1 MKQLTPPGVW
11 QGLFFSQKLGR
22 RPNRPHELLAFQR
35 YPFSVNNF
43 VSRGLLGMRKNP
55 KHISSGVTQ
64 WEVKKHKTH
73 FIRCHPEASATATNT
88 LLGNLRISFFP
99 ALSWSPL
106 LRPSLLTPATFFPAT
121 LLSEE
126 ANMLLL
132 MFLLMF
138 FCSSRLFTMYSNRC
152 LSLLWF
158 SSVCLSFGIAQHRFR
173 LVTRFEWAPRDTFWL
188 RLLTKRNSGSCKL
201 CKRQPTSVSTRIP
214 KVTRHKVFPS
224 DFQVF

>member
-106 LRPSLLTPATFFPAT
+106 LRPSLRTPATFFPAS

-132 MFLLMF
+132 IFLVMFFFLLF
-138 FCSSRLFTMYSNRC
+138 QVFLKMYSERC

-158 SSVCLSFGIAQHRFR
+158 SVCA
-173 LVTRFEWAPRDTFWL
+173 V
-188 RLLTKRNSGSCKL
+188 RLLVPFLLVQNYVQVIIFLLSKEVKRLRGTL
-201 CKRQPTSVSTRIP
+201 TRI
-214 KVTRHKVFPS
+214 S
-224 DFQVF
+224 DPDRNDDFSIPVQFFELLETS